1 MAADGVVDSCV
12 TGSKRSHRQ
21 RQTFKNAAA
30 DTVCLGGGEGFQP
43 WFLTY
48 FNSKPFFTSQVHNQQ
63 YVHRQSVAD

>member
-30 DTVCLGGGEGFQP
+30 DTVCLGGGEGFQRLVLNLLQ
-43 WFLTY
+43 FKAIFY
-48 FNSKPFFTSQVHNQQ
+48 FTSP
-63 YVHRQSVAD
+63 